1 MCSVA
6 IRSWLSCFILR
17 DQDNREVRAVLCAF
31 QAVEKAFAVPKGFY
45 WQTVESD
52 DKHFPDSSAMEA
64 CRDTDTEVKN
74 NKQPPPSSPGG

>member
-1 MCSVA
+1 M
-6 IRSWLSCFILR
+6 
-17 DQDNREVRAVLCAF
+17 RAVLCAF

-64 CRDTDTEVKN
+64 CRDTDTEVKS
-74 NKQPPPSSPGG
+74 KQTTPSFLTWGLRGDTERQLSALEYFNLEL